1 MASPDSGKGS
11 GSFRNVPFLIY
22 KEQRERGGRNIVKR
36 EYPLRESGGA
46 DDLGP
51 KLPAFTFT
59 VIVQGDDAQAQRK
72 ALRDAL
78 YAPGAGELIHPD
90 YGTLNVLIDNF
101 ESRYNVSE
109 QRVVEFT
116 INATP
121 QANDTAPDTQKDT
134 ATALTTKAGGGLN
147 SVFNTLADGW
157 AVVSDNLHDLQAMAD
172 TVSEKIDALEN
183 TVSSVGIMQD
193 ISSFAASFSAM
204 KGNVT
209 ALITSPLR
217 MAQQFAGVFSGLI
230 ALPSLPSLSLLGGK
244 KRPRSGG
251 VRTSTGQ
258 SSAQDAGITAG
269 VTPAGSL
276 TAPDEAVRSQGGT
289 QLYQA
294 LSAFHDTLVT
304 QDRQRDLNGLTPATQ
319 ANIRL
324 LQSVLQSAVVLAQVQ
339 TAGSLLTMAVAQAAT
354 PAGAGATTDTPI
366 TVPLLQ
372 SAADVQTVSHTL
384 GQSLDAQVLA
394 FSGQGYTRTA
404 LALREARLA
413 LVEDLTTRG
422 VQLPGVSSVAVRTT
436 EPALVTLYRTTGNSV
451 QWQRFVRRN
460 GVVNPLFVPGGSVVE
475 VIDE

>member
-1 MASPDSGKGS
+1 MSPTGR

-183 TVSSVGIMQD
+183 TVNSVGIMQD
-193 ISSFAASFSAM
+193 ISAFAASFSAM
-204 KGNVT
+204 KGNIT

-244 KRPRSGG
+244 KRARSGG
-251 VRTSTGQ
+251 AHTGA
-258 SSAQDAGITAG
+258 SITGIA
-269 VTPAGSL
+269 PAGSL

-304 QDRQRDLNGLTPATQ
+304 QDRQRDLNGLTPAAQ

-324 LQSVLQSAVVLAQVQ
+324 IQSVLQSAVVLAQVQ
-339 TAGSLLTMAVAQAAT
+339 TAGSLLTTAVAQSAT
-354 PAGAGATTDTPI
+354 PAGAGATTDAPI

-372 SAADVQTVSHTL
+372 SADDVQTVSHTL

>member
-1 MASPDSGKGS
+1 MSPTGK

-22 KEQRERGGRNIVKR
+22 KEQRERGGRHIVKR

-78 YAPGAGELIHPD
+78 YAPGAGELVHPD

-116 INATP
+116 ITAVP
-121 QANDTAPDTQKDT
+121 QANDTAPDAQQDTAAALTQKT
-134 ATALTTKAGGGLN
+134 GSGLN

-157 AVVSDNLHDLQAMAD
+157 SVVSDNLHDLQAMMD

-183 TVSSVGIMQD
+183 TVSSVGILQD
-193 ISSFAASFSAM
+193 ISAFAASFTAM
-204 KGNVT
+204 KGNIT
-209 ALITSPLR
+209 SLITSPLR

-230 ALPSLPSLSLLGGK
+230 ALPSVPAMSLL
-244 KRPRSGG
+244 RN
-251 VRTSTGQ
+251 RTGT
-258 SSAQDAGITAG
+258 
-269 VTPAGSL
+269 TPSGSL
-276 TAPDEAVRSQGGT
+276 AIPDEAVRSQGGT
-289 QLYQA
+289 QLYQS
-294 LSAFHDTLVT
+294 LSAFYDTLTT
-304 QDRQRDLNGLTPATQ
+304 QDTRRSLTGLTPATQ
-319 ANIRL
+319 SNIRL
-324 LQSVLQSAVVLAQVQ
+324 LQSVMQSAVVLAQAQ
-339 TAGSLLTMAVAQAAT
+339 TAGSLLTIAVAQAGV
-354 PAGAGATTDTPI
+354 PAPAPLSGSGTGAGVDASAP
-366 TVPLLQ
+366 VSLLQ
-372 SAADVQTVSHTL
+372 SAGDVRAVSHAL

-394 FSGQGYTRTA
+394 FSGQGFTRTA

-422 VQLPGVSSVAVRTT
+422 VHLPGTSSVAVRTT
-436 EPALVTLYRTTGNSV
+436 QPALVTLYRATGNSV

-460 GVVNPLFVPGGSVVE
+460 NVIHPLFVPGGQVLE

>member
-1 MASPDSGKGS
+1 MSPTGR

-134 ATALTTKAGGGLN
+134 ATALTTKAGSGLN

-157 AVVSDNLHDLQAMAD
+157 TVVSDNLHDLQAMAD

-183 TVSSVGIMQD
+183 TVNSVGIMQD

-204 KGNVT
+204 KGNIT
-209 ALITSPLR
+209 ELITSPLR

-244 KRPRSGG
+244 KRARSGG
-251 VRTSTGQ
+251 AHTGA
-258 SSAQDAGITAG
+258 SITGIA
-269 VTPAGSL
+269 PAGSL

-304 QDRQRDLNGLTPATQ
+304 QDRQRDLNGLTPAAQ

-324 LQSVLQSAVVLAQVQ
+324 IQSVLQSAVVLAQVQ
-339 TAGSLLTMAVAQAAT
+339 TAGSLLTTAVAQSAT
-354 PAGAGATTDTPI
+354 PAGAGATTDAPI

-372 SAADVQTVSHTL
+372 SADDVQTVSHTL

-422 VQLPGVSSVAVRTT
+422 IQLPGVSPVAVRST

>member
-1 MASPDSGKGS
+1 MSLTGE
-11 GSFRNVPFLIY
+11 GSFRNVPFLVY

-90 YGTLNVLIDNF
+90 YGTLNVLIDSF

-116 INATP
+116 ISATP
-121 QANDTAPDTQKDT
+121 QANDTDPQMQNDT
-134 ATALTTKAGGGLN
+134 AAMLATKAGGGLN

-193 ISSFAASFSAM
+193 ISAFAASFSAM
-204 KGNVT
+204 KGNIT

-251 VRTSTGQ
+251 VRGTGQ
-258 SSAQDAGITAG
+258 SSAPDAGIAAG

-276 TAPDEAVRSQGGT
+276 TTPDESVRSQGGT

-294 LSAFHDTLVT
+294 LSAFHDTLVI
-304 QDRQRDLNGLTPATQ
+304 QDRQRDLNGLTATAQ

-324 LQSVLQSAVVLAQVQ
+324 IQSVMQSAVILAQVQ
-339 TAGSLLTMAVAQAAT
+339 TAGELLTIAVAQSAM
-354 PAGAGATTDTPI
+354 PADAGATTGTPV

-422 VQLPGVSSVAVRTT
+422 IRLPGVSSVAVRTT
-436 EPALVTLYRTTGNSV
+436 EPALVTLYRATGDST

-460 GVVNPLFVPGGSVVE
+460 GVVHPLFVPGGSVVE
-475 VIDE
+475 VINA

>member
-1 MASPDSGKGS
+1 MSPTGK

-59 VIVQGDDAQAQRK
+59 VIVLGDDAQAQRK

-134 ATALTTKAGGGLN
+134 ATALTTKAGGGLS

-193 ISSFAASFSAM
+193 ISAFAASFSAM
-204 KGNVT
+204 KGNIT

-251 VRTSTGQ
+251 VRTGTGQ

-269 VTPAGSL
+269 ITPAGSL

-324 LQSVLQSAVVLAQVQ
+324 LQSVLQSAVVLSQVQ
-339 TAGSLLTMAVAQAAT
+339 TAGELLTMA
-354 PAGAGATTDTPI
+354 
-366 TVPLLQ
+366 
-372 SAADVQTVSHTL
+372 
-384 GQSLDAQVLA
+384 
-394 FSGQGYTRTA
+394 
-404 LALREARLA
+404 
-413 LVEDLTTRG
+413 
-422 VQLPGVSSVAVRTT
+422 
-436 EPALVTLYRTTGNSV
+436 
-451 QWQRFVRRN
+451 
-460 GVVNPLFVPGGSVVE
+460 
-475 VIDE
+475 

>member
-1 MASPDSGKGS
+1 MSLTGE
-11 GSFRNVPFLIY
+11 GSFRNVPFLVY

-90 YGTLNVLIDNF
+90 YGTLNVLIDSF

-116 INATP
+116 ISATP
-121 QANDTAPDTQKDT
+121 QANDTAPQMQNDT
-134 ATALTTKAGGGLN
+134 AAMLATKAGGGLN

-172 TVSEKIDALEN
+172 TVSGKIDALEN

-193 ISSFAASFSAM
+193 ISAFAASFSAM
-204 KGNVT
+204 KGNIT

-251 VRTSTGQ
+251 VRGTGQ
-258 SSAQDAGITAG
+258 SSAPDASIAAG

-276 TAPDEAVRSQGGT
+276 TTPDEAVRSQGGT

-294 LSAFHDTLVT
+294 LSAFHDTLVI
-304 QDRQRDLNGLTPATQ
+304 QDRQRDLNGLTATAQ

-324 LQSVLQSAVVLAQVQ
+324 IQSVMQSAVILAQVQ
-339 TAGSLLTMAVAQAAT
+339 TAGELLTIAVAQSAM
-354 PAGAGATTDTPI
+354 PADAGATTGTPV

-422 VQLPGVSSVAVRTT
+422 IRLPGVSSVAVRTT
-436 EPALVTLYRTTGNSV
+436 EPALVTLYRATGDST

-460 GVVNPLFVPGGSVVE
+460 GVVHPLFVPGGSVVE
-475 VIDE
+475 VINA

>member
-1 MASPDSGKGS
+1 MSLTGK

-22 KEQRERGGRNIVKR
+22 KEQRERGGRHIVKR

-78 YAPGAGELIHPD
+78 YAPGAGELVHPD

-116 INATP
+116 ITAVP
-121 QANDTAPDTQKDT
+121 QANDTAPDAQQDTAAALTQKT
-134 ATALTTKAGGGLN
+134 GSGLN

-157 AVVSDNLHDLQAMAD
+157 SVVSDNLHDLQAMMD

-183 TVSSVGIMQD
+183 TVSSVGILQD
-193 ISSFAASFSAM
+193 ISAFATSFTAM
-204 KGNVT
+204 KGNIT
-209 ALITSPLR
+209 SLITSPLR

-230 ALPSLPSLSLLGGK
+230 ALPSVPSMSLL
-244 KRPRSGG
+244 RNH
-251 VRTSTGQ
+251 TG
-258 SSAQDAGITAG
+258 T
-269 VTPAGSL
+269 TPSGSL
-276 TAPDEAVRSQGGT
+276 AVPDEALRSQGGT
-289 QLYQA
+289 QLYQS
-294 LSAFHDTLVT
+294 LSAFYDTLTT
-304 QDRQRDLNGLTPATQ
+304 QDTRRSLTGLTPATQ
-319 ANIRL
+319 SNIRL
-324 LQSVLQSAVVLAQVQ
+324 LQLVMQSAVVLAQAQ
-339 TAGSLLTMAVAQAAT
+339 TAGSLLTIAVAQAGV
-354 PAGAGATTDTPI
+354 PAPAPLSGSGTGAGVDASAP
-366 TVPLLQ
+366 VSLLQ
-372 SAADVQTVSHTL
+372 SAGDVRAVSNAL
-384 GQSLDAQVLA
+384 GQSLDVQVLA
-394 FSGQGYTRTA
+394 FSGQGFTRTA

-422 VQLPGVSSVAVRTT
+422 VHLPGTSSVAVRTT
-436 EPALVTLYRTTGNSV
+436 QPALVTLYRATGNSV

-460 GVVNPLFVPGGSVVE
+460 NVIHPLFVPGGQVLE

>member
-1 MASPDSGKGS
+1 MSPTGK

-22 KEQRERGGRNIVKR
+22 KEQRERGGRHIVKR

-78 YAPGAGELIHPD
+78 YAPGAGELVHPD

-116 INATP
+116 ITAVP
-121 QANDTAPDTQKDT
+121 QANDTAPDAQQDTAAALTQKT
-134 ATALTTKAGGGLN
+134 GGGLN

-157 AVVSDNLHDLQAMAD
+157 SVVSDNLHDLQAMMD

-183 TVSSVGIMQD
+183 TVSSVGILQD
-193 ISSFAASFSAM
+193 ISAFTASFTAM
-204 KGNVT
+204 KGNIT
-209 ALITSPLR
+209 SLITSPLR

-230 ALPSLPSLSLLGGK
+230 ALPSVPSMSLL
-244 KRPRSGG
+244 RNH
-251 VRTSTGQ
+251 TG
-258 SSAQDAGITAG
+258 T
-269 VTPAGSL
+269 TPSGSL
-276 TAPDEAVRSQGGT
+276 AVPDEALRSQGGT
-289 QLYQA
+289 QLYQS
-294 LSAFHDTLVT
+294 LSAFYDTLTT
-304 QDRQRDLNGLTPATQ
+304 QDARRSLTGLTPATQ
-319 ANIRL
+319 NNIRL
-324 LQSVLQSAVVLAQVQ
+324 LQSVMQSAVVLAQAQ
-339 TAGSLLTMAVAQAAT
+339 TAGSLLTIAVAQAGVPAST
-354 PAGAGATTDTPI
+354 PFTRSGTGAGVDAS
-366 TVPLLQ
+366 VPVSLLQ
-372 SAADVQTVSHTL
+372 SAGDVRAVSHAL

-394 FSGQGYTRTA
+394 FSGQGFTRTA

-413 LVEDLTTRG
+413 LVEDLTARG
-422 VQLPGVSSVAVRTT
+422 VHLPGTSSVAVRTT
-436 EPALVTLYRTTGNSV
+436 QPALVTLYRATGNSV

-460 GVVNPLFVPGGSVVE
+460 NVIHPLFVPGGQVLE

>member
-1 MASPDSGKGS
+1 MSPTGK
-11 GSFRNVPFLIY
+11 GSFRNIPFLIY
-22 KEQRERGGRNIVKR
+22 KEQRERGGRHIVKR

-78 YAPGAGELIHPD
+78 YAPGAGELVHPD

-116 INATP
+116 ITAVP
-121 QANDTAPDTQKDT
+121 QANDTAPDAQQDTAAALTQKT
-134 ATALTTKAGGGLN
+134 GGGLN

-157 AVVSDNLHDLQAMAD
+157 SVVSDNLHDLLAMMD

-183 TVSSVGIMQD
+183 TVSSVGILQD
-193 ISSFAASFSAM
+193 ISAFAASFTAM
-204 KGNVT
+204 KGNIT
-209 ALITSPLR
+209 SLITSPLR

-230 ALPSLPSLSLLGGK
+230 ALPSVPAMSLL
-244 KRPRSGG
+244 RNH
-251 VRTSTGQ
+251 TG
-258 SSAQDAGITAG
+258 T
-269 VTPAGSL
+269 TPSGSL
-276 TAPDEAVRSQGGT
+276 AVPDEAVRSQGGT
-289 QLYQA
+289 QLYQS
-294 LSAFHDTLVT
+294 LSAFYDTLTT
-304 QDRQRDLNGLTPATQ
+304 QDARRSLTGLTPATQ
-319 ANIRL
+319 NNIRL
-324 LQSVLQSAVVLAQVQ
+324 LQSVMQSAVVLAQAQ
-339 TAGSLLTMAVAQAAT
+339 TAGSLLTIAVAQAGVPAST
-354 PAGAGATTDTPI
+354 PFTGSGTGAGVDAS
-366 TVPLLQ
+366 VPVSLLQ
-372 SAADVQTVSHTL
+372 SAGDVRAVSHAL

-394 FSGQGYTRTA
+394 FSGQGFTRTA

-422 VQLPGVSSVAVRTT
+422 VHLPGTSSVAVRTT
-436 EPALVTLYRTTGNSV
+436 QPALVTLYRATGNSV

-460 GVVNPLFVPGGSVVE
+460 NVIHPLFVPGGQVLE

>member
-1 MASPDSGKGS
+1 MSLTGE
-11 GSFRNVPFLIY
+11 GSFRNVPFLVY
-22 KEQRERGGRNIVKR
+22 KEQRERSGRNIVKR

-90 YGTLNVLIDNF
+90 YGTLNVLIDSF

-116 INATP
+116 ISATP
-121 QANDTAPDTQKDT
+121 QANDTAPQMQNDT
-134 ATALTTKAGGGLN
+134 AAMLATKAGGGLN

-193 ISSFAASFSAM
+193 ISAFAASFSAM
-204 KGNVT
+204 KGNIT

-244 KRPRSGG
+244 KRSRSGG
-251 VRTSTGQ
+251 VRGTGQ
-258 SSAQDAGITAG
+258 SSAPDAGIAAG

-276 TAPDEAVRSQGGT
+276 TTPDEAVRSQGGT

-294 LSAFHDTLVT
+294 LSAFHDTLVI
-304 QDRQRDLNGLTPATQ
+304 QDRQRDLNGLTATAQ

-324 LQSVLQSAVVLAQVQ
+324 IQSVMQSAVILAQVQ
-339 TAGSLLTMAVAQAAT
+339 TAGELLTIAVAQSAM
-354 PAGAGATTDTPI
+354 PADAGATTGTPV

-422 VQLPGVSSVAVRTT
+422 IRLPGVSSVAVRTT
-436 EPALVTLYRTTGNSV
+436 EPALVTLYRATGDST

-460 GVVNPLFVPGGSVVE
+460 GVVHPLFVPGGSVVE
-475 VIDE
+475 VINA

>member
-1 MASPDSGKGS
+1 MSLTGE
-11 GSFRNVPFLIY
+11 GSFRNVPFLVY

-90 YGTLNVLIDNF
+90 YGTLNVLIDSF

-116 INATP
+116 ISATP
-121 QANDTAPDTQKDT
+121 QANDTAPQMQNDT
-134 ATALTTKAGGGLN
+134 AAMLATKAGGGLN

-183 TVSSVGIMQD
+183 TVSSVGIMRD
-193 ISSFAASFSAM
+193 ISAFAASFSAM
-204 KGNVT
+204 KGNIT

-251 VRTSTGQ
+251 VSGTGQ
-258 SSAQDAGITAG
+258 SSAPDAGITAG

-276 TAPDEAVRSQGGT
+276 TTPDEAVRSQGGT

-294 LSAFHDTLVT
+294 LSAFHDTLVI
-304 QDRQRDLNGLTPATQ
+304 QDRQRDLNGLTATAQ

-324 LQSVLQSAVVLAQVQ
+324 IQSVMQSAVILAQVQ
-339 TAGSLLTMAVAQAAT
+339 TAGELLTIAVAQSAM
-354 PAGAGATTDTPI
+354 PADAGATTGTPV

-422 VQLPGVSSVAVRTT
+422 IRLPGVSSVAVRTT
-436 EPALVTLYRTTGNSV
+436 EPALVTLYRATGDST

-460 GVVNPLFVPGGSVVE
+460 GVVHPLFVPGGSVVE
-475 VIDE
+475 VINA

>member
-1 MASPDSGKGS
+1 MSLTGE
-11 GSFRNVPFLIY
+11 GSFRNVPFLVY

-90 YGTLNVLIDNF
+90 YGTLNVLIDSF

-116 INATP
+116 ISATP
-121 QANDTAPDTQKDT
+121 QANDTAPQMQNDT
-134 ATALTTKAGGGLN
+134 AAMLATKAGGGLN

-172 TVSEKIDALEN
+172 TVSGKIDALEN

-193 ISSFAASFSAM
+193 ISAFTASFSAM
-204 KGNVT
+204 KGNIT

-251 VRTSTGQ
+251 VRGTGQ
-258 SSAQDAGITAG
+258 SSAPDAGIAAG

-276 TAPDEAVRSQGGT
+276 TTPDEAVRSQGGT

-294 LSAFHDTLVT
+294 LSAFHDTLVI
-304 QDRQRDLNGLTPATQ
+304 QDRQRDLNGLTPAAQ

-324 LQSVLQSAVVLAQVQ
+324 IQSVMQSAVILAQVQ
-339 TAGSLLTMAVAQAAT
+339 TAGELLTIAVAQSAM
-354 PAGAGATTDTPI
+354 PADAGATTGTPV

-422 VQLPGVSSVAVRTT
+422 IRLPGVSSVAVRTT
-436 EPALVTLYRTTGNSV
+436 EPALVTLYRATGDST

-460 GVVNPLFVPGGSVVE
+460 GVVHPLFVPGGSVVE
-475 VIDE
+475 VINA

>member
-1 MASPDSGKGS
+1 MSPTGK

-22 KEQRERGGRNIVKR
+22 KEQRERGGRHIVKR

-78 YAPGAGELIHPD
+78 YAPGAGELVHPD

-116 INATP
+116 ITAVP
-121 QANDTAPDTQKDT
+121 QANDTAPDAQQDTAAALTQKT
-134 ATALTTKAGGGLN
+134 GGGLN

-157 AVVSDNLHDLQAMAD
+157 SVVSDNLHDLQAMMD

-183 TVSSVGIMQD
+183 TVSSVGILQD
-193 ISSFAASFSAM
+193 ISAFAASFTAM
-204 KGNVT
+204 KGNIT
-209 ALITSPLR
+209 SLITSPLR

-230 ALPSLPSLSLLGGK
+230 ALPSVPAMSLL
-244 KRPRSGG
+244 RNH
-251 VRTSTGQ
+251 TG
-258 SSAQDAGITAG
+258 T
-269 VTPAGSL
+269 TPSGSL
-276 TAPDEAVRSQGGT
+276 AVPDEAVRSQGGT
-289 QLYQA
+289 QLYQS
-294 LSAFHDTLVT
+294 LSAFYDTLTT
-304 QDRQRDLNGLTPATQ
+304 QDARRSLTGLTPATQ
-319 ANIRL
+319 NNIRL
-324 LQSVLQSAVVLAQVQ
+324 LQSVMQSAVVLAQAQ
-339 TAGSLLTMAVAQAAT
+339 TAGSLLTIAVAQVGVPAST
-354 PAGAGATTDTPI
+354 PFTGSGTGAGVDAS
-366 TVPLLQ
+366 VPVSLLQ
-372 SAADVQTVSHTL
+372 SAGDVRAVSHAL

-394 FSGQGYTRTA
+394 FSGQGFTRTA

-422 VQLPGVSSVAVRTT
+422 VHLPGTSSVAVRTT
-436 EPALVTLYRTTGNSV
+436 QPALVTLYRATGNSV

-460 GVVNPLFVPGGSVVE
+460 NVIHPLFVPGGQVLE

>member
-1 MASPDSGKGS
+1 MSLTGK

-59 VIVQGDDAQAQRK
+59 VIVEGDDAQAQRK

-121 QANDTAPDTQKDT
+121 QANDTAPDAQKDT
-134 ATALTTKAGGGLN
+134 ATALTTKAGNGLN
-147 SVFNTLADGW
+147 SIFNTLADGW

-172 TVSEKIDALEN
+172 TVSGKIDALEN

-193 ISSFAASFSAM
+193 ISNFAASFSAM
-204 KGNVT
+204 KGNIT

-230 ALPSLPSLSLLGGK
+230 ALPSLPSLSLLCDK
-244 KRPRSGG
+244 KRNQSGG
-251 VRTSTGQ
+251 TYTGA
-258 SSAQDAGITAG
+258 SP
-269 VTPAGSL
+269 VGSL
-276 TAPDEAVRSQGGT
+276 STPDEAVRIQGGT

-304 QDRQRDLNGLTPATQ
+304 QDRQRDLNSLTPAAQ

-324 LQSVLQSAVVLAQVQ
+324 IQSVMQSAVVLAQVQ
-339 TAGSLLTMAVAQAAT
+339 TAASLLTIAVAQAAT
-354 PAGAGATTDTPI
+354 PAGTGATTDTPI
-366 TVPLLQ
+366 TVSLLQ
-372 SAADVQTVSHTL
+372 SAADVQAVSHML

-436 EPALVTLYRTTGNSV
+436 EPTLVTLYRATGNSV

-460 GVVNPLFVPGGSVVE
+460 GVVHPLFIPGGSVVE

>member
-1 MASPDSGKGS
+1 MSLTGE

-90 YGTLNVLIDNF
+90 YGTLNVLIDSF

-116 INATP
+116 ISATP
-121 QANDTAPDTQKDT
+121 QANDTAPQMQNDT
-134 ATALTTKAGGGLN
+134 AAMLATKAGGGLN

-172 TVSEKIDALEN
+172 TVSGKIDALEN

-193 ISSFAASFSAM
+193 ISAFAASFSAM
-204 KGNVT
+204 KGNIT

-251 VRTSTGQ
+251 VRGTGQ
-258 SSAQDAGITAG
+258 SSAPDAGIAAG

-276 TAPDEAVRSQGGT
+276 TTPDEAVRSQGGT

-294 LSAFHDTLVT
+294 LSAFHDTLVI
-304 QDRQRDLNGLTPATQ
+304 QDRRRDLNGLTPAAQ

-324 LQSVLQSAVVLAQVQ
+324 IQSVMQSAVILAQVQ
-339 TAGSLLTMAVAQAAT
+339 TAGELLTIAVAQSAM
-354 PAGAGATTDTPI
+354 PADAGATTDTPV

-372 SAADVQTVSHTL
+372 SAADVQAVSHTL

-422 VQLPGVSSVAVRTT
+422 IRLPGVSSVAVRTT
-436 EPALVTLYRTTGNSV
+436 EPALVTLYRATGDST

-460 GVVNPLFVPGGSVVE
+460 GVVHPLFVPGGSVVE
-475 VIDE
+475 VINA

>member
-1 MASPDSGKGS
+1 MSLTGE
-11 GSFRNVPFLIY
+11 GSFRNVPFLVY

-90 YGTLNVLIDNF
+90 YGTLNVLIDSF

-116 INATP
+116 ISATP
-121 QANDTAPDTQKDT
+121 QANDTAPQMQNDT
-134 ATALTTKAGGGLN
+134 AAMLATKAGGGLN
-147 SVFNTLADGW
+147 SVFNTLSDGW

-172 TVSEKIDALEN
+172 TVSGKIDALEN

-193 ISSFAASFSAM
+193 ISAFAASFSAM
-204 KGNVT
+204 KGNIT

-251 VRTSTGQ
+251 VRGTGQ
-258 SSAQDAGITAG
+258 SSAPDAGIAAG

-276 TAPDEAVRSQGGT
+276 TTPDEAVRSQGGT

-294 LSAFHDTLVT
+294 LSAFHDTLVI
-304 QDRQRDLNGLTPATQ
+304 QDRQRDLNGLTPAAQ

-324 LQSVLQSAVVLAQVQ
+324 IQSVMQSAVILAQVQ
-339 TAGSLLTMAVAQAAT
+339 TAGELLTIAVAQSAM
-354 PAGAGATTDTPI
+354 PADAGATTGTPV

-422 VQLPGVSSVAVRTT
+422 IQLPGVSSVAVRTT
-436 EPALVTLYRTTGNSV
+436 EPALVTLYRATGDST

-460 GVVNPLFVPGGSVVE
+460 GVVHPLFVPGGSVVE
-475 VIDE
+475 VINA

>member
-1 MASPDSGKGS
+1 MIW
-11 GSFRNVPFLIY
+11 RL
-22 KEQRERGGRNIVKR
+22 
-36 EYPLRESGGA
+36 
-46 DDLGP
+46 
-51 KLPAFTFT
+51 
-59 VIVQGDDAQAQRK
+59 
-72 ALRDAL
+72 
-78 YAPGAGELIHPD
+78 
-90 YGTLNVLIDNF
+90 
-101 ESRYNVSE
+101 
-109 QRVVEFT
+109 
-116 INATP
+116 
-121 QANDTAPDTQKDT
+121 
-134 ATALTTKAGGGLN
+134 
-147 SVFNTLADGW
+147 
-157 AVVSDNLHDLQAMAD
+157 AD
-172 TVSEKIDALEN
+172 TVSGKIDALEN

-193 ISSFAASFSAM
+193 ISAFAASFSAM
-204 KGNVT
+204 KGNIT

-251 VRTSTGQ
+251 VSGTGQ
-258 SSAQDAGITAG
+258 SSAPDAGITAG

-276 TAPDEAVRSQGGT
+276 TTPDEAVRSQGGT

-294 LSAFHDTLVT
+294 LSAFHDTLVI
-304 QDRQRDLNGLTPATQ
+304 QDRQRDLNGLTPAAQ

-324 LQSVLQSAVVLAQVQ
+324 IQSVMQSAVILAQVQ
-339 TAGSLLTMAVAQAAT
+339 TAGELLTIAVAQSAM
-354 PAGAGATTDTPI
+354 PADAGATTGTPV

-422 VQLPGVSSVAVRTT
+422 IRLPGVSSVAIRTT
-436 EPALVTLYRTTGNSV
+436 EPALVTLYRATGDST

-460 GVVNPLFVPGGSVVE
+460 GVVHPLFVPGGSVVE
-475 VIDE
+475 VINA

>member
-1 MASPDSGKGS
+1 MSLTGE
-11 GSFRNVPFLIY
+11 GSFRNVPFLVY

-90 YGTLNVLIDNF
+90 YGTLNVLIDSF

-116 INATP
+116 ISATP
-121 QANDTAPDTQKDT
+121 QANDTAPQMQNDT
-134 ATALTTKAGGGLN
+134 AAVLATKAGGGLN

-172 TVSEKIDALEN
+172 TVSGKIDALEN

-193 ISSFAASFSAM
+193 ISAFAASFSAM
-204 KGNVT
+204 KGNIT

-251 VRTSTGQ
+251 VRGTGQ
-258 SSAQDAGITAG
+258 SSAPDAGIAAG

-276 TAPDEAVRSQGGT
+276 TTPDEAVRSQGGT

-294 LSAFHDTLVT
+294 LSAFHDTLVI
-304 QDRQRDLNGLTPATQ
+304 QDRRRDLNGLTPAAQ

-324 LQSVLQSAVVLAQVQ
+324 IQSVMQSAVILAQVQ
-339 TAGSLLTMAVAQAAT
+339 TAGELLTIAVAQSAT
-354 PAGAGATTDTPI
+354 PADAGATTGTPI

-422 VQLPGVSSVAVRTT
+422 IRLPGVSSVAVRTT
-436 EPALVTLYRTTGNSV
+436 EPALVTLYRATGDST

-460 GVVNPLFVPGGSVVE
+460 GVVHPLFVPGGSVVE
-475 VIDE
+475 VINA

>member
-1 MASPDSGKGS
+1 MSLTGK

-59 VIVQGDDAQAQRK
+59 VIVEGDDAQAQRK

-121 QANDTAPDTQKDT
+121 QANDTAPDAQKDT
-134 ATALTTKAGGGLN
+134 ATALTTKAGNGLN
-147 SVFNTLADGW
+147 SIFNTLADGW

-172 TVSEKIDALEN
+172 TVSGKIDALEN

-193 ISSFAASFSAM
+193 ISNFAASFSAM
-204 KGNVT
+204 KGNIT

-230 ALPSLPSLSLLGGK
+230 ALPSLPSLSLLCDK
-244 KRPRSGG
+244 KRNQSDG
-251 VRTSTGQ
+251 TYTGA
-258 SSAQDAGITAG
+258 S
-269 VTPAGSL
+269 PAGSL
-276 TAPDEAVRSQGGT
+276 STPDEAVRSQGGT

-304 QDRQRDLNGLTPATQ
+304 QDRQRDLNGLTPAAQ

-324 LQSVLQSAVVLAQVQ
+324 IQSVMQSAVVLAQVQ
-339 TAGSLLTMAVAQAAT
+339 TAASLLTIAVAQAAT
-354 PAGAGATTDTPI
+354 PAGTGATTDTPI
-366 TVPLLQ
+366 TVSLLQ
-372 SAADVQTVSHTL
+372 SAADVQAVSHML

-436 EPALVTLYRTTGNSV
+436 EPALVTLYRATGNSV

-460 GVVNPLFVPGGSVVE
+460 GVVHPLFIPGGSVVE

>member
-1 MASPDSGKGS
+1 MSLTGE
-11 GSFRNVPFLIY
+11 GSFRNVPFLVY

-90 YGTLNVLIDNF
+90 YGTLNVLIDSF

-121 QANDTAPDTQKDT
+121 QANDTAPQMQNDT
-134 ATALTTKAGGGLN
+134 AAMLATKAGGGLN

-193 ISSFAASFSAM
+193 ISAFAASFSAM
-204 KGNVT
+204 KGNIT

-251 VRTSTGQ
+251 VRGTGQ
-258 SSAQDAGITAG
+258 SSAPDAGIAAG

-276 TAPDEAVRSQGGT
+276 TTPDEAVRSQGGT

-294 LSAFHDTLVT
+294 LSAFHDTLVI
-304 QDRQRDLNGLTPATQ
+304 QDRQRDLNGLTATAQ

-324 LQSVLQSAVVLAQVQ
+324 IQSVMQSAVILAQVQ
-339 TAGSLLTMAVAQAAT
+339 TAGELLTIAVAQSAM
-354 PAGAGATTDTPI
+354 PADAGATTGTPV

-422 VQLPGVSSVAVRTT
+422 IRLPGVSSVAVRTT
-436 EPALVTLYRTTGNSV
+436 EPALVTLYRATGDST

-460 GVVNPLFVPGGSVVE
+460 GVVHPLFVSGGSVVE
-475 VIDE
+475 VINA

>member
-1 MASPDSGKGS
+1 MSLTGE
-11 GSFRNVPFLIY
+11 GSFRNVPFLVY

-90 YGTLNVLIDNF
+90 YGTLNVLIDSF

-116 INATP
+116 ISATP
-121 QANDTAPDTQKDT
+121 QANDTAPQMQNDT
-134 ATALTTKAGGGLN
+134 AAMLATKAGGGLN

-172 TVSEKIDALEN
+172 TVSGKIDALEN

-193 ISSFAASFSAM
+193 ISAFTASFSAM
-204 KGNVT
+204 KGNIT

-251 VRTSTGQ
+251 VRGTGQ
-258 SSAQDAGITAG
+258 SSAPDAGIAAG

-276 TAPDEAVRSQGGT
+276 TTPDEAVRSQGGT

-294 LSAFHDTLVT
+294 LSAFHDTLVI
-304 QDRQRDLNGLTPATQ
+304 QDRQRDLNGLTATAQ

-324 LQSVLQSAVVLAQVQ
+324 IQSVMQSAVILAQVQ
-339 TAGSLLTMAVAQAAT
+339 TAGELLTIAVAQSAM
-354 PAGAGATTDTPI
+354 PADAGATTGTPV

-422 VQLPGVSSVAVRTT
+422 IRLPGVSSVAVRTT
-436 EPALVTLYRTTGNSV
+436 EPALVTLYRATGDST

-460 GVVNPLFVPGGSVVE
+460 GVVHPLFVPGGSVVE
-475 VIDE
+475 VINA

>member
-1 MASPDSGKGS
+1 MSPTGK

-22 KEQRERGGRNIVKR
+22 KEQRERGGRHIVKR

-78 YAPGAGELIHPD
+78 YAPGAGELVHPD

-116 INATP
+116 ITAVP
-121 QANDTAPDTQKDT
+121 QANDTAPDAQQDTAAALTQKT
-134 ATALTTKAGGGLN
+134 GGGLN

-157 AVVSDNLHDLQAMAD
+157 SVVSDNLHDLQAMMD

-183 TVSSVGIMQD
+183 TVSSVGILQD
-193 ISSFAASFSAM
+193 ISAFTASFTAM
-204 KGNVT
+204 KGNIT
-209 ALITSPLR
+209 SLITSPLR

-230 ALPSLPSLSLLGGK
+230 ALPSVPAMSLL
-244 KRPRSGG
+244 RNH
-251 VRTSTGQ
+251 TG
-258 SSAQDAGITAG
+258 T
-269 VTPAGSL
+269 TPSGSL
-276 TAPDEAVRSQGGT
+276 AVPDEAVRSQGGT
-289 QLYQA
+289 QLYQS
-294 LSAFHDTLVT
+294 LSAFYDTLTT
-304 QDRQRDLNGLTPATQ
+304 QDARRSLTGLTPATQ
-319 ANIRL
+319 NNIRL
-324 LQSVLQSAVVLAQVQ
+324 LQTVLQSAVVLAQAQ
-339 TAGSLLTMAVAQAAT
+339 TAGSLLTIAVAQAGVPASA
-354 PAGAGATTDTPI
+354 PPPLFGAGAGVDASAP
-366 TVPLLQ
+366 VSLLQ
-372 SAADVQTVSHTL
+372 SAGDVRAVSHAL
-384 GQSLDAQVLA
+384 GHSLDAQVLA
-394 FSGQGYTRTA
+394 FSGQGFTRTA

-422 VQLPGVSSVAVRTT
+422 VHLPGTSSVMVRTT
-436 EPALVTLYRTTGNSV
+436 EPALVTLYRATGNSV

-460 GVVNPLFVPGGSVVE
+460 NVIHPLFVPGGSVME

>member
-1 MASPDSGKGS
+1 MSLTGK

-59 VIVQGDDAQAQRK
+59 VIVEGDDAQAQRK

-121 QANDTAPDTQKDT
+121 QANDTAPDAQKDT
-134 ATALTTKAGGGLN
+134 ATALTTKAGNGLN
-147 SVFNTLADGW
+147 SIFNSLADGW

-172 TVSEKIDALEN
+172 TVSGKIDALEN

-193 ISSFAASFSAM
+193 ISNFAASFSAM
-204 KGNVT
+204 KGNIT

-230 ALPSLPSLSLLGGK
+230 ALPSLPSLSLLCDK
-244 KRPRSGG
+244 KHNQSGG
-251 VRTSTGQ
+251 TYTGA
-258 SSAQDAGITAG
+258 S
-269 VTPAGSL
+269 PAGSL
-276 TAPDEAVRSQGGT
+276 STPDEAVRSQGGT

-304 QDRQRDLNGLTPATQ
+304 QDRQRDLNSLTPAAQ

-324 LQSVLQSAVVLAQVQ
+324 IQSVMQSAVVLAQVQ
-339 TAGSLLTMAVAQAAT
+339 TAASLLTIAVAQAAT
-354 PAGAGATTDTPI
+354 PAGTGATTDTPI
-366 TVPLLQ
+366 TVSLLQ
-372 SAADVQTVSHTL
+372 SAADVQAVSHML

-422 VQLPGVSSVAVRTT
+422 VQ
-436 EPALVTLYRTTGNSV
+436 
-451 QWQRFVRRN
+451 
-460 GVVNPLFVPGGSVVE
+460 
-475 VIDE
+475 

>member
-1 MASPDSGKGS
+1 MSPTGK

-22 KEQRERGGRNIVKR
+22 KEQRERGGRHIVKR

-78 YAPGAGELIHPD
+78 YAPGAGELVHPD

-116 INATP
+116 ITAVP
-121 QANDTAPDTQKDT
+121 QANDTAPDAQQDTAAALTQKT
-134 ATALTTKAGGGLN
+134 GGGLN

-157 AVVSDNLHDLQAMAD
+157 SVVSDNLHDLQAMMD

-183 TVSSVGIMQD
+183 TVSSVGILQD
-193 ISSFAASFSAM
+193 ISAFAASFTAM
-204 KGNVT
+204 KGNIT
-209 ALITSPLR
+209 SLITSPLR

-230 ALPSLPSLSLLGGK
+230 ALPSVPAMSLL
-244 KRPRSGG
+244 RNH
-251 VRTSTGQ
+251 TG
-258 SSAQDAGITAG
+258 T
-269 VTPAGSL
+269 TPSGSL
-276 TAPDEAVRSQGGT
+276 AVPDEAVRSQGGT
-289 QLYQA
+289 QLYQS
-294 LSAFHDTLVT
+294 LSAFYDTLTT
-304 QDRQRDLNGLTPATQ
+304 QDARRSLTGLTPATQ
-319 ANIRL
+319 NNIRL
-324 LQSVLQSAVVLAQVQ
+324 LQSVMQSAVVLAQAQ
-339 TAGSLLTMAVAQAAT
+339 TAGSLLTIAVAQAGVPAST
-354 PAGAGATTDTPI
+354 PFTGSGTGAGVDAS
-366 TVPLLQ
+366 VPVSLLQ
-372 SAADVQTVSHTL
+372 SAGDVRAVSHAL

-394 FSGQGYTRTA
+394 FSGQGFTRTA

-413 LVEDLTTRG
+413 LVEDLTARG
-422 VQLPGVSSVAVRTT
+422 VHLPGTSSVAVRTT
-436 EPALVTLYRTTGNSV
+436 QPALVTLYRATGNSV

-460 GVVNPLFVPGGSVVE
+460 NVIHPLFVPGGQVLE

>member
-1 MASPDSGKGS
+1 MSPTGK
-11 GSFRNVPFLIY
+11 GSFRNIPFLIY
-22 KEQRERGGRNIVKR
+22 KEQRERGGRHIVKR

-78 YAPGAGELIHPD
+78 YAPGAGELVHPD

-116 INATP
+116 ITAVP
-121 QANDTAPDTQKDT
+121 QANDTAPDAQQDTAAALTQKT
-134 ATALTTKAGGGLN
+134 SGGLN

-157 AVVSDNLHDLQAMAD
+157 SVVSDNLHDLQAMMD

-183 TVSSVGIMQD
+183 TVSSVGILQD
-193 ISSFAASFSAM
+193 ISAFAASFTAM
-204 KGNVT
+204 KGNIT
-209 ALITSPLR
+209 SLITSPLR

-230 ALPSLPSLSLLGGK
+230 ALPSVPSMSLL
-244 KRPRSGG
+244 RNH
-251 VRTSTGQ
+251 TG
-258 SSAQDAGITAG
+258 T
-269 VTPAGSL
+269 TPSGSL
-276 TAPDEAVRSQGGT
+276 AVPDEALRSQGGT
-289 QLYQA
+289 QLYQS
-294 LSAFHDTLVT
+294 LSAFYDTLTT
-304 QDRQRDLNGLTPATQ
+304 QDARRSLTGLTPATQ
-319 ANIRL
+319 NNIRL
-324 LQSVLQSAVVLAQVQ
+324 LQSVMQSAVVLAQAQ
-339 TAGSLLTMAVAQAAT
+339 TAGSLLTIAVAQAGVLA
-354 PAGAGATTDTPI
+354 PAPLSGSGTGTGVDASAP
-366 TVPLLQ
+366 VSLLQ
-372 SAADVQTVSHTL
+372 SAGDVRAVSHTL

-394 FSGQGYTRTA
+394 FSGQGFTRTA

-422 VQLPGVSSVAVRTT
+422 VHLPGTSSVAVRTT
-436 EPALVTLYRTTGNSV
+436 QPALVTLYRATGNSV

-460 GVVNPLFVPGGSVVE
+460 NVIHPLFVPGGQVLE

>member
-1 MASPDSGKGS
+1 MSPTGK

-22 KEQRERGGRNIVKR
+22 KEQRERGGRHIVKR

-78 YAPGAGELIHPD
+78 YAPGAGELVHPD

-116 INATP
+116 ITAVP
-121 QANDTAPDTQKDT
+121 QANDTAPDAQQDTAAALTQKT
-134 ATALTTKAGGGLN
+134 GGGLN

-157 AVVSDNLHDLQAMAD
+157 SVVSDNLHDLQAMMD

-183 TVSSVGIMQD
+183 TVSSVGILQD
-193 ISSFAASFSAM
+193 ISAFAASFTAM
-204 KGNVT
+204 KGNIT
-209 ALITSPLR
+209 SLITSPLR

-230 ALPSLPSLSLLGGK
+230 ALPSVPAMSLL
-244 KRPRSGG
+244 RNH
-251 VRTSTGQ
+251 TG
-258 SSAQDAGITAG
+258 T
-269 VTPAGSL
+269 TPSGSL
-276 TAPDEAVRSQGGT
+276 DMPDEAVRSQGGT
-289 QLYQA
+289 QLYQS
-294 LSAFHDTLVT
+294 LSAFYDTLTT
-304 QDRQRDLNGLTPATQ
+304 QDARRSLTGLTPATQ
-319 ANIRL
+319 NNIRL
-324 LQSVLQSAVVLAQVQ
+324 LQSVMQSAVVLAQAQ
-339 TAGSLLTMAVAQAAT
+339 TAGSLLTIAVAQAGVPAST
-354 PAGAGATTDTPI
+354 PFTGSGTGAGVDAS
-366 TVPLLQ
+366 VPVSLLQ
-372 SAADVQTVSHTL
+372 SAGDVRAVSHAL

-394 FSGQGYTRTA
+394 FSGQGFTRTA

-413 LVEDLTTRG
+413 LVEDLTARG
-422 VQLPGVSSVAVRTT
+422 VHLPGTSSVAVRTT
-436 EPALVTLYRTTGNSV
+436 QPALVTLYRATGNSV

-460 GVVNPLFVPGGSVVE
+460 NVIHPLFVPGGQVLE

>member
-1 MASPDSGKGS
+1 MSPTGK
-11 GSFRNVPFLIY
+11 GSFRNIPFLIY
-22 KEQRERGGRNIVKR
+22 KEQRERGGRHIVKR

-78 YAPGAGELIHPD
+78 YAPGAGELVHPD

-116 INATP
+116 ITAVP
-121 QANDTAPDTQKDT
+121 QANDTAPDAQQDTAAALTQKT
-134 ATALTTKAGGGLN
+134 GSGLN

-157 AVVSDNLHDLQAMAD
+157 SVVSDNLHDLQAMMD

-183 TVSSVGIMQD
+183 TVSSVGILQD
-193 ISSFAASFSAM
+193 ISAFAASFTAM
-204 KGNVT
+204 KGNIT
-209 ALITSPLR
+209 SLITSPLR

-230 ALPSLPSLSLLGGK
+230 ALPSVPSMSLL
-244 KRPRSGG
+244 RNH
-251 VRTSTGQ
+251 TG
-258 SSAQDAGITAG
+258 T
-269 VTPAGSL
+269 TPSGSL
-276 TAPDEAVRSQGGT
+276 AVPDEAVRSQGGT
-289 QLYQA
+289 QLYQS
-294 LSAFHDTLVT
+294 LSAFYDTLTT
-304 QDRQRDLNGLTPATQ
+304 QDARRSLTGLTPATQ
-319 ANIRL
+319 NNIRL
-324 LQSVLQSAVVLAQVQ
+324 LQSVMQSAVVLAQAQ
-339 TAGSLLTMAVAQAAT
+339 TAGSLLTIAVAQAGV
-354 PAGAGATTDTPI
+354 PASAPLSGSGTGAGVDASAP
-366 TVPLLQ
+366 VSLLQ
-372 SAADVQTVSHTL
+372 SAGDVRAVSHAL

-394 FSGQGYTRTA
+394 FSGQGFTRTA

-422 VQLPGVSSVAVRTT
+422 VHLPGTSSVAVRTT
-436 EPALVTLYRTTGNSV
+436 QPALVTLYRATGNSV

-460 GVVNPLFVPGGSVVE
+460 NVIHPLFVPGGLVLE

>member
-1 MASPDSGKGS
+1 MSLTGK

-59 VIVQGDDAQAQRK
+59 VIVEGDDAQAQRK

-121 QANDTAPDTQKDT
+121 QANDTAPDAQKDT
-134 ATALTTKAGGGLN
+134 ATALTTKAGNGLN
-147 SVFNTLADGW
+147 SIFNTLADGW

-183 TVSSVGIMQD
+183 TVNSVGIMQD
-193 ISSFAASFSAM
+193 ISAFAASFSAM
-204 KGNVT
+204 KGNIT

-217 MAQQFAGVFSGLI
+217 MAQQFAGIFSGLI
-230 ALPSLPSLSLLGGK
+230 ALPSLPSLSLLCDK
-244 KRPRSGG
+244 KRNQSGG
-251 VRTSTGQ
+251 TYTGA
-258 SSAQDAGITAG
+258 SP
-269 VTPAGSL
+269 VGSL
-276 TAPDEAVRSQGGT
+276 STPDEAVRSQGGT

-304 QDRQRDLNGLTPATQ
+304 QDRQRDLNSLTPAAQ

-324 LQSVLQSAVVLAQVQ
+324 IQSVMQSAVVLAQVQ
-339 TAGSLLTMAVAQAAT
+339 TAASLLTIAVAQAAT
-354 PAGAGATTDTPI
+354 PAGTGATTDTPI
-366 TVPLLQ
+366 TVSLLQ
-372 SAADVQTVSHTL
+372 SAADVQAVSHML

-436 EPALVTLYRTTGNSV
+436 EPTLVTLYRATGNSV

-460 GVVNPLFVPGGSVVE
+460 GVVHPLFIPGGSVVE

>member
-1 MASPDSGKGS
+1 MSLTGK
-11 GSFRNVPFLIY
+11 GSFRNVPFLVY

-59 VIVQGDDAQAQRK
+59 VIVEGDDVQAQRK

-121 QANDTAPDTQKDT
+121 QANDTAPDAQKDT
-134 ATALTTKAGGGLN
+134 ATALTTKAGNGLN
-147 SVFNTLADGW
+147 SIFNTLADGW

-172 TVSEKIDALEN
+172 TVSGKIDTLEN

-193 ISSFAASFSAM
+193 ISSFSASFSAM
-204 KGNVT
+204 KGNIT

-217 MAQQFAGVFSGLI
+217 MAQQFAGIFSGLI
-230 ALPSLPSLSLLGGK
+230 ALPSLPSLSLLGDK
-244 KRPRSGG
+244 KRNQSGG
-251 VRTSTGQ
+251 AYTGA
-258 SSAQDAGITAG
+258 S
-269 VTPAGSL
+269 PAGSL
-276 TAPDEAVRSQGGT
+276 STPDEAVRSQGGT

-294 LSAFHDTLVT
+294 LSAFYDTLVT
-304 QDRQRDLNGLTPATQ
+304 QDRQRDLNSLTPTTQ

-324 LQSVLQSAVVLAQVQ
+324 IQSVMQSAVVLAQVQ
-339 TAGSLLTMAVAQAAT
+339 TAASLLTIAVAQAAT
-354 PAGAGATTDTPI
+354 PAGTGATTDTPI
-366 TVPLLQ
+366 TVSLLQ
-372 SAADVQTVSHTL
+372 SAADVQAVSHML

-436 EPALVTLYRTTGNSV
+436 EPALVTLYRATGNSV

-460 GVVNPLFVPGGSVVE
+460 GVVHPLFVPGGSVVE

>member
-1 MASPDSGKGS
+1 MSPTGK
-11 GSFRNVPFLIY
+11 GSFRNIPFLIY
-22 KEQRERGGRNIVKR
+22 KEQRERGGRHIVKR

-78 YAPGAGELIHPD
+78 YAPGAGELVHPD

-116 INATP
+116 ITAVP
-121 QANDTAPDTQKDT
+121 QANDTAPDAQQDTAAALTQKT
-134 ATALTTKAGGGLN
+134 GSGLN

-157 AVVSDNLHDLQAMAD
+157 SVVSDNLHDLQAMMD

-183 TVSSVGIMQD
+183 TVSSVGILQD
-193 ISSFAASFSAM
+193 ISAFAASFTAM
-204 KGNVT
+204 KGNIT
-209 ALITSPLR
+209 SLITSPLR

-230 ALPSLPSLSLLGGK
+230 ALPSVPAMSLL
-244 KRPRSGG
+244 RNH
-251 VRTSTGQ
+251 TG
-258 SSAQDAGITAG
+258 T
-269 VTPAGSL
+269 TPSGSL
-276 TAPDEAVRSQGGT
+276 AIPDEALRSQGGT
-289 QLYQA
+289 QLYQS
-294 LSAFHDTLVT
+294 LSAFYDTLTT
-304 QDRQRDLNGLTPATQ
+304 QDARRSLTGLTPATQ
-319 ANIRL
+319 NNIRL
-324 LQSVLQSAVVLAQVQ
+324 LQSVMQSAVVLAQAQ
-339 TAGSLLTMAVAQAAT
+339 TAGSLLTIAVAQAGVPASAPT
-354 PAGAGATTDTPI
+354 PLSGSGTGAGVDASAP
-366 TVPLLQ
+366 VSLLQ
-372 SAADVQTVSHTL
+372 SAGDVRAVSHAL

-394 FSGQGYTRTA
+394 FSGQGFTRTA

-422 VQLPGVSSVAVRTT
+422 VHLPGTSSVAVRTT
-436 EPALVTLYRTTGNSV
+436 QPALVTLYRATGNSV

-460 GVVNPLFVPGGSVVE
+460 NVIHPLFVPGGQVLE

>member
-1 MASPDSGKGS
+1 MSLTGK
-11 GSFRNVPFLIY
+11 GSFRNVPFLVY

-59 VIVQGDDAQAQRK
+59 VIVEGDDAQAQRK

-121 QANDTAPDTQKDT
+121 QANDTAPDAQKDT
-134 ATALTTKAGGGLN
+134 ATALTTKAGNGLN
-147 SVFNTLADGW
+147 SIFNTLADGW

-172 TVSEKIDALEN
+172 TVSGKIDALEN

-193 ISSFAASFSAM
+193 ISNFAASFSAM
-204 KGNVT
+204 KGNIT

-230 ALPSLPSLSLLGGK
+230 ALPSLPSLSLLCDK
-244 KRPRSGG
+244 KRNQSGG
-251 VRTSTGQ
+251 TYTGA
-258 SSAQDAGITAG
+258 S
-269 VTPAGSL
+269 PAGSL
-276 TAPDEAVRSQGGT
+276 STPDEAVRSQGGT

-304 QDRQRDLNGLTPATQ
+304 QDRQRDLSGLTPAAQ

-324 LQSVLQSAVVLAQVQ
+324 IQSVMQSAVVLAQVQ
-339 TAGSLLTMAVAQAAT
+339 TAASLLTIAVAQAAT
-354 PAGAGATTDTPI
+354 PAGTGATTDTPI
-366 TVPLLQ
+366 TVSLLQ
-372 SAADVQTVSHTL
+372 SAADVQAVSHML

-436 EPALVTLYRTTGNSV
+436 EPALVTLYRATGNSV

-460 GVVNPLFVPGGSVVE
+460 GVVHPLFIPGGSVVE

>member
-1 MASPDSGKGS
+1 MSPTGK

-134 ATALTTKAGGGLN
+134 ASALTTKAGGGLN

-193 ISSFAASFSAM
+193 ISSFSASFSAM
-204 KGNVT
+204 KGNIT

-244 KRPRSGG
+244 KRTRSGG
-251 VRTSTGQ
+251 VRTGTGQ
-258 SSAQDAGITAG
+258 SSVPNAGITAG

-304 QDRQRDLNGLTPATQ
+304 QDRQRDLNGLTPAAQ

-324 LQSVLQSAVVLAQVQ
+324 IQSVLQSAVVLAQVQ
-339 TAGSLLTMAVAQAAT
+339 TAGSLLTIAVAQAAT
-354 PAGAGATTDTPI
+354 PAGAGATTDAPI

>member
-1 MASPDSGKGS
+1 MSLTGK

-59 VIVQGDDAQAQRK
+59 VIVEGDDAQAQRK
-72 ALRDAL
+72 SLRDAL
-78 YAPGAGELIHPD
+78 YAPGAGELIPPD

-121 QANDTAPDTQKDT
+121 QANDTAPDAQKDT
-134 ATALTTKAGGGLN
+134 ATALTTKAGNGLN
-147 SVFNTLADGW
+147 SIFNTLADGW

-172 TVSEKIDALEN
+172 TVSGKIDALEN

-193 ISSFAASFSAM
+193 ISNFAASFSAM
-204 KGNVT
+204 KGNIT

-230 ALPSLPSLSLLGGK
+230 ALPSLPSLSLLCDK
-244 KRPRSGG
+244 KRNQSGG
-251 VRTSTGQ
+251 TYTGA
-258 SSAQDAGITAG
+258 S
-269 VTPAGSL
+269 PAGSL
-276 TAPDEAVRSQGGT
+276 STPDEAVRSQGGT

-304 QDRQRDLNGLTPATQ
+304 QDRQRDLNSLTPAAQ

-324 LQSVLQSAVVLAQVQ
+324 IQSVMQSAVVLAQVQ
-339 TAGSLLTMAVAQAAT
+339 TAASLLTIAVAQAAT
-354 PAGAGATTDTPI
+354 PAGTGATTDTPI
-366 TVPLLQ
+366 TVSLLQ
-372 SAADVQTVSHTL
+372 SAADVQAVSHML

-436 EPALVTLYRTTGNSV
+436 EPALVTLYRATGNSV

-460 GVVNPLFVPGGSVVE
+460 GVVHPLFIPGGSVVE

>member
-1 MASPDSGKGS
+1 MSLTGE
-11 GSFRNVPFLIY
+11 GSFRNVPFLVY

-90 YGTLNVLIDNF
+90 YGTLNVLIDSF

-116 INATP
+116 ISATP
-121 QANDTAPDTQKDT
+121 QANDTDPQMQNDT
-134 ATALTTKAGGGLN
+134 AAMLATKAGGGLN

-172 TVSEKIDALEN
+172 TVSGKIDALEN

-193 ISSFAASFSAM
+193 ISAFAASFSAM
-204 KGNVT
+204 KGNIT

-251 VRTSTGQ
+251 VRGTGQ
-258 SSAQDAGITAG
+258 SSAPDAGIAAG

-276 TAPDEAVRSQGGT
+276 TTPDESVRSQGGT

-294 LSAFHDTLVT
+294 LSAFHDTLVI
-304 QDRQRDLNGLTPATQ
+304 QDRRRDLNGLTPAAQ

-324 LQSVLQSAVVLAQVQ
+324 IQSVMQSAVILAQVQ
-339 TAGSLLTMAVAQAAT
+339 TAGELLTIAVAQSAM
-354 PAGAGATTDTPI
+354 PADAGATTGTPV

-422 VQLPGVSSVAVRTT
+422 IRLPGVSSVAIRTT
-436 EPALVTLYRTTGNSV
+436 EPALVTLYRATGDST

-460 GVVNPLFVPGGSVVE
+460 GVVHPLFVPGGSVVE
-475 VIDE
+475 VINA

>member
-1 MASPDSGKGS
+1 MSPGGN
-11 GSFRNVPFLIY
+11 GSFRNVPFLVY

-59 VIVQGDDAQAQRK
+59 VIVEGDDAQAQRK

-121 QANDTAPDTQKDT
+121 QANDTAPDAQKDT
-134 ATALTTKAGGGLN
+134 ATALTTKAGNGLN
-147 SVFNTLADGW
+147 SIFNTLADGW

-172 TVSEKIDALEN
+172 TVSGKIDALEN

-193 ISSFAASFSAM
+193 ISNFAASFSAM
-204 KGNVT
+204 KGNIT

-230 ALPSLPSLSLLGGK
+230 ALPSLPSLSLLCDK
-244 KRPRSGG
+244 KRNQSGG
-251 VRTSTGQ
+251 TYTGA
-258 SSAQDAGITAG
+258 S
-269 VTPAGSL
+269 PAGSL
-276 TAPDEAVRSQGGT
+276 STPDEAVRSQGGT

-304 QDRQRDLNGLTPATQ
+304 QDRQRDLNSLTPAAQ

-324 LQSVLQSAVVLAQVQ
+324 IQSVMQSAVVLAQVQ
-339 TAGSLLTMAVAQAAT
+339 TAASLLTIAVAQAAT
-354 PAGAGATTDTPI
+354 PAGTGATTDTPI
-366 TVPLLQ
+366 TVSLLQ
-372 SAADVQTVSHTL
+372 SAADVQAVSHML

-436 EPALVTLYRTTGNSV
+436 EPALVTLYRATGNSV

-460 GVVNPLFVPGGSVVE
+460 GVVHPLFIPGGSVVE

>member
-1 MASPDSGKGS
+1 MSPTGK

-22 KEQRERGGRNIVKR
+22 KEQRERGGRHIVKR

-46 DDLGP
+46 DDLGL

-78 YAPGAGELIHPD
+78 YAPGAGELVHPD

-116 INATP
+116 ITAVP
-121 QANDTAPDTQKDT
+121 QANDTAPDAQQDTAAALTQKT
-134 ATALTTKAGGGLN
+134 GSGLN

-157 AVVSDNLHDLQAMAD
+157 SVVSDNLHDLQAMMD

-183 TVSSVGIMQD
+183 TVSSVGILQD
-193 ISSFAASFSAM
+193 ISAFAASFTAM
-204 KGNVT
+204 KGNIT
-209 ALITSPLR
+209 SLITSPLR

-230 ALPSLPSLSLLGGK
+230 ALPSVPSMSLL
-244 KRPRSGG
+244 RNH
-251 VRTSTGQ
+251 TG
-258 SSAQDAGITAG
+258 T
-269 VTPAGSL
+269 TPSGSL
-276 TAPDEAVRSQGGT
+276 AVPDEALRSQGGT
-289 QLYQA
+289 QLYQS
-294 LSAFHDTLVT
+294 LSAFYDTLTT
-304 QDRQRDLNGLTPATQ
+304 QDISRSLTGLTPATQ
-319 ANIRL
+319 NNIRL
-324 LQSVLQSAVVLAQVQ
+324 LQSVMQSAVVLAQAQ
-339 TAGSLLTMAVAQAAT
+339 TAGSLLTIAVAQAGV
-354 PAGAGATTDTPI
+354 PAP
-366 TVPLLQ
+366 VPLSGSGTGGGVDASAPVSLLQ
-372 SAADVQTVSHTL
+372 SAGDVRAVSHAL

-394 FSGQGYTRTA
+394 FSGQGFTRTA

-422 VQLPGVSSVAVRTT
+422 VHLPGTSSVAVRTT
-436 EPALVTLYRTTGNSV
+436 QPALVTLYRATGDSV

-460 GVVNPLFVPGGSVVE
+460 NVIHPLFVPGGQVLE

>member
-1 MASPDSGKGS
+1 MSLTGE
-11 GSFRNVPFLIY
+11 GSFRNVPFLVY

-90 YGTLNVLIDNF
+90 YGTLNVLIDSF

-116 INATP
+116 ISATP
-121 QANDTAPDTQKDT
+121 QANDTAPQMQNDT
-134 ATALTTKAGGGLN
+134 AAMLATKAGGGLN

-193 ISSFAASFSAM
+193 ISAFAASFSAM
-204 KGNVT
+204 KGNIT

-251 VRTSTGQ
+251 VSGTGQ
-258 SSAQDAGITAG
+258 SSAPDAGITAG

-276 TAPDEAVRSQGGT
+276 TTPDEAVRSQGGT

-294 LSAFHDTLVT
+294 LSAFHDTLVI
-304 QDRQRDLNGLTPATQ
+304 QDRQRDLNGLTATAQ

-324 LQSVLQSAVVLAQVQ
+324 IQSVMQSAVILAQVQ
-339 TAGSLLTMAVAQAAT
+339 TAGELLTIAVAQSAM
-354 PAGAGATTDTPI
+354 PADAGATTGTPV

-422 VQLPGVSSVAVRTT
+422 IRLPGVSSVAIRTT
-436 EPALVTLYRTTGNSV
+436 EPALVTLYRATGDST

-460 GVVNPLFVPGGSVVE
+460 GVVHPLFVPGGSVVE
-475 VIDE
+475 VINA

>member
-1 MASPDSGKGS
+1 MSPTGK

-116 INATP
+116 ISATP

-134 ATALTTKAGGGLN
+134 ATALTTKAGNGLN
-147 SVFNTLADGW
+147 SIFNTLADGW

-193 ISSFAASFSAM
+193 ISSFSASFSAM
-204 KGNVT
+204 KGNIT

-244 KRPRSGG
+244 KRVRSGG
-251 VRTSTGQ
+251 VRTGTGQ
-258 SSAQDAGITAG
+258 SSVQNAGITAG
-269 VTPAGSL
+269 ITPSGSL

-304 QDRQRDLNGLTPATQ
+304 QDRQRDLNGLTPAAQ

-324 LQSVLQSAVVLAQVQ
+324 IQSVLQSAVVLAQVQ
-339 TAGSLLTMAVAQAAT
+339 TAGSLLTIAVAQTAT

-372 SAADVQTVSHTL
+372 SADDVQTVSHTL
-384 GQSLDAQVLA
+384 GRSLDAQVLA